1 MVFKLAGHYP
11 TTQAYT
17 DRFASLFL
25 PCVFIIFITF
35 IILKCTYLVNK
46 DYKRLKIGP
55 SFRTEYPNWQF
66 KWWVQ
71 LVSVFTN
78 ISLQSNCQQMTC
90 RLSEYCKTFRELLLT
105 ALIRTLVSV
114 TKEGDFVRSGPE
126 IADEVS
132 WHCANGG
139 LI

>member
-55 SFRTEYPNWQF
+55 SFRAEYPNWQF

-78 ISLQSNCQQMTC
+78 ISLQSDCQQTRPLIPC
-90 RLSEYCKTFRELLLT
+90 TAKTVFGSGNPSKKQELNKNSIEISIKGGHT
-105 ALIRTLVSV
+105 
-114 TKEGDFVRSGPE
+114 RSILFFLFFFKKG
-126 IADEVS
+126 
-132 WHCANGG
+132 C
-139 LI
+139 